1 MAVKGALRKSITWA
15 FAGVTAVAAVIFQQA
30 ISAFATQRGW
40 DQIFINGW
48 KLISD
53 LGWGSATAF
62 AFFALGGAT
71 LALWGEYWLRDR
83 QETKAKLAQA
93 SLSCTASFMF
103 TKSEDRI
110 LGVTL
115 NDQSDNVAYWAWYVN
130 NGGTMHNE
138 AVLLFVEFEK
148 HIALPEVFAHSAAA
162 DAEWRQFAS
171 TDRFMFVELKGW
183 PAGDVVLQAVD
194 SKALGLDR
202 RSELMVWRKY
212 APISSET
219 QAAS

>member
-1 MAVKGALRKSITWA
+1 MAEKGALRTTITWV
-15 FAGVTAVAAVIFQQA
+15 FAGVTAIAAIVFQQA

-48 KLISD
+48 RLVSD
-53 LGWGSATAF
+53 LGWGSAIAF

-71 LALWGEYWLRDR
+71 LALWSEYWLRDR
-83 QETKAKLAQA
+83 QEVKAKLAQA
-93 SLSCTASFMF
+93 ALSCTASLTFRE
-103 TKSEDRI
+103 SDDGE
-110 LGVTL
+110 LAVLL

-130 NGGTMHNE
+130 NGGTRRNQ
-138 AVLLFVEFEK
+138 AVLVFVEFEK
-148 HIALPEVFAHSAAA
+148 AIALPEVFAHSAAA
-162 DAEWRQFAS
+162 DGEWREFAS

-183 PAGDVVLQAVD
+183 PPGDVVLHAID

-202 RSELMVWRKY
+202 RSELQAWRKY

-219 QAAS
+219 PAES